1 MASTGSMLC
10 TGMQSSIAGAGVNL
24 HCRCLPVNQVTM
36 DLEEPD
42 EGTTVLKLRQTG
54 IPEVDRFGNEMR
66 EGERQV
72 EEGWK
77 AQILHRLRAVFGYGM

>member
-1 MASTGSMLC
+1 MWAPTCGGGPHPS
-10 TGMQSSIAGAGVNL
+10 
-24 HCRCLPVNQVTM
+24 QVTIE
-36 DLEEPD
+36 LAEPD

-66 EGERQV
+66 EVERQV

>member
-1 MASTGSMLC
+1 M
-10 TGMQSSIAGAGVNL
+10 
-24 HCRCLPVNQVTM
+24 PQVTM

-42 EGTTVLKLRQTG
+42 VGTTVLKLRQTG

-66 EGERQV
+66 EVEQQV

-77 AQILHRLRAVFGYGM
+77 AQILYRLRAVFGYGM

>member
-1 MASTGSMLC
+1 
-10 TGMQSSIAGAGVNL
+10 
-24 HCRCLPVNQVTM
+24 M

-42 EGTTVLKLRQTG
+42 VGTTVLKLRQTG

-66 EGERQV
+66 EVDRQV